1 MKSSSV
7 QGLLVRVFGPG
18 GGRGPVSVILQL
30 AILLGA
36 LALFPLG
43 EQERRAFMAAY
54 GYLCFFVAVPTLLF
68 RVLLPKYATPFRLR
82 VAVLVSLALAT
93 ALPDLL
99 HYLIVQPEVLDLR
112 YSGRH
117 LISPFRTLF
126 NWPTVERYGWGAFPF
141 AVGATGVV
149 ALILLVPA
157 GMRAAEDASINP
169 HRPAPAA
176 GEPGRAD
183 LIY

>member
-1 MKSSSV
+1 
-7 QGLLVRVFGPG
+7 
-18 GGRGPVSVILQL
+18 
-30 AILLGA
+30 
-36 LALFPLG
+36 
-43 EQERRAFMAAY
+43 
-54 GYLCFFVAVPTLLF
+54 
-68 RVLLPKYATPFRLR
+68 
-82 VAVLVSLALAT
+82 
-93 ALPDLL
+93 
-99 HYLIVQPEVLDLR
+99 
-112 YSGRH
+112 